1 MMGLTGI
8 ELGACMFAVLLVM
21 LALRIHIGIAMLLTG
36 SIGYTLVAG
45 IDPLL
50 NYFKGAAYARYSVYD
65 LSVVPLFLLMGQ
77 FATHGGL
84 SQSLFKAG
92 NAMIGHWRGGMAMG
106 AVGACAGFGAIC
118 GSSLATAATMGQV
131 ALPELKAH
139 GYSERLSA
147 AAIAAGGTLGILIP
161 PSVPL
166 VIYAIITEQNIAKMF
181 LAAFV
186 PGLLAA
192 VGYMVVIG
200 IVARISPQDAP
211 AGKKFTLAQRLKA
224 LSETWPVIL
233 IFVTVIGGIYGGI
246 FTPTEAAS
254 IGALATGIVAW
265 TSGGLKGQGFLDC
278 MYGAAGATGMIFLI
292 LLGADILNVFLALTQ
307 VHTELA
313 TWVIGLAL
321 PPLAVLMVVILIYLV
336 LGCIMDSLSMILLT
350 IPIFFP
356 IIMGIDLWGLS
367 AEYKAIW
374 FGILALMVVEVGL
387 ITPPVG
393 MNVFIISAMAK
404 NVQMKDIFKSILPF
418 LLSDVVRIGLL
429 IFFPSIAL
437 VALQI
442 FG

>member
-8 ELGACMFAVLLVM
+8 ELGGVMFAFMLVLLAIRM
-21 LALRIHIGIAMLLTG
+21 HIGVAMLLTG
-36 SIGYTLVAG
+36 SIGYVMVAG
-45 IDPLL
+45 FDPLMA
-50 NYFKGAAYARYSVYD
+50 YFKGAAYARYSIYD

-84 SQSLFKAG
+84 SKALFKAG

-106 AVGACAGFGAIC
+106 AVTACAGFGAIC

-131 ALPELKAH
+131 ALPELKKH

-181 LAAFV
+181 LAAFI
-186 PGLLAA
+186 PGILAA
-192 VGYMVVIG
+192 VGYMVVIS
-200 IVARISPQDAP
+200 IIARISPQDAP
-211 AGKKFTLAQRLKA
+211 RGIKFTLAQRVQA
-224 LSETWPVIL
+224 LAETWPVIL
-233 IFVTVIGGIYGGI
+233 IFVVVIGGIYGGI

-254 IGALATGIVAW
+254 IGTLATAIVAW
-265 TSGGLKGQGFLDC
+265 TSGGLKGRGFFDC
-278 MYGAAGATGMIFLI
+278 VYGAAGATGMIFLI

-313 TWVIGLAL
+313 NWVVGMNL
-321 PPLAVLMVVILIYLV
+321 PPLAVLAVIIVIYLV

-356 IIMGIDLWGLS
+356 IIMGIDLWGL
-367 AEYKAIW
+367 APDDKAIW

-404 NVQMKDIFKSILPF
+404 DVPMKEIFKTILPF
-418 LLSDVVRIGLL
+418 LASDFARIGLL
-429 IFFPSIAL
+429 VFFPSIAL
-437 VALQI
+437 VI
-442 FG
+442 FQVLS

>member
-1 MMGLTGI
+1 MMDLTGI
-8 ELGACMFAVLLVM
+8 ELGGVMFAFMLVL
-21 LALRIHIGIAMLLTG
+21 LALRVHIGVAMLLTG
-36 SIGYTLVAG
+36 SVGYTMVAG
-45 IDPLL
+45 LDPLL
-50 NYFKGAAYARYSVYD
+50 NYFKGAAYARYSIYD

-84 SQSLFKAG
+84 SKALFKAG

-106 AVGACAGFGAIC
+106 AVTACAGFGAIC

-131 ALPELKAH
+131 ALPELKKH

-181 LAAFV
+181 LAAFI

-192 VGYMVVIG
+192 VGYMIVIS
-200 IVARISPQDAP
+200 IIARVSPEDAP
-211 AGKKFTLAQRLKA
+211 RGIKFTWMQRLQA

-233 IFVTVIGGIYGGI
+233 IFIVVIGGIYGGI

-254 IGALATGIVAW
+254 IGTLATAIVAW
-265 TSGGLKGQGFLDC
+265 TSGGLKGRGFLDC
-278 MYGAAGATGMIFLI
+278 LYGAAGATGMIFLI

-313 TWVIGLAL
+313 SWVVGLNW
-321 PPLAVLMVVILIYLV
+321 PPLGVLMVIIIIYLV

-356 IIMGIDLWGLS
+356 IIMGIDLWGLG
-367 AEYKAIW
+367 ADDKAIW

-393 MNVFIISAMAK
+393 MNVFIISAMVK
-404 NVQMKDIFKSILPF
+404 HVPMKEIFKTILPF
-418 LLSDVVRIGLL
+418 LASDFVRIALL
-429 IFFPSIAL
+429 VLFPSIAL
-437 VALQI
+437 VVFQI
-442 FG
+442 F